1 MKQHYHDFP
10 VGIMASVLGVS
21 RSGYYRFLKA
31 TPSMR
36 DQENQRL
43 IERIKGIHQSSYET
57 YGSPRIHAELLAMG
71 EFCSRQRVA
80 RLMKAE
86 KIMAKMHKKFKKT
99 TQQSGK
105 PYFVGDDLIRQE
117 FTAYEP
123 NEAWVSDITYIL
135 TQEGWVYCAMILDL
149 FSRKI
154 VGLAID
160 SRMTAELVLR
170 ALRQALIHRKPPAG
184 IVHHSDRGS
193 QYTSKALKMLAD
205 DYGVQIS
212 MGRIANAYDNAV
224 AESFFHTLKTELVH
238 FCHYRNLQEATMS
251 IFQYV
256 YGFYNQRRRHST
268 LGYLSPAQFENEFNV
283 NRKILLPTVH

>member
-10 VGIMASVLGVS
+10 IEIMATVLGVS
-21 RSGYYRFLKA
+21 KSGYYRFLKA
-31 TPSMR
+31 KPSLQ
-36 DQENQRL
+36 DQANQRL
-43 IERIKGIHQSSYET
+43 IEKIKMIHQSSYGT

-71 EFCSRQRVA
+71 ESCSRQRVA

-99 TQQSGK
+99 TQQASK

-117 FTAYEP
+117 FTADQP

-170 ALRQALIHRKPPAG
+170 ALKQALTHRKPPAG

-193 QYTSKALKMLAD
+193 QYTSKALKILAD
-205 DYGVQIS
+205 EYGVQLS

-238 FCHYRNLQEATMS
+238 FCQYRNLQEATLS

-256 YGFYNQRRRHST
+256 YGFYNQKRRHST
-268 LGYLSPAQFENEFNV
+268 LGYLSPAQFENEFNI
-283 NRKILLPTVH
+283 NKKILLPTVH

>member
-1 MKQHYHDFP
+1 MTQYAQYFP
-10 VGIMASVLGVS
+10 VGIMATVLGVS
-21 RSGYYRFLKA
+21 KSGYYQFLKSQ
-31 TPSMR
+31 PSLR
-36 DQENQRL
+36 DQANHQLLEK
-43 IERIKGIHQSSYET
+43 IKMIHQSSYET

-71 EFCSRQRVA
+71 ESCSRQRVA

-99 TQQSGK
+99 TQQSGQ
-105 PYFVGDDLIRQE
+105 PYFVGDDLLRQE
-117 FTAYEP
+117 FTAFGP

-193 QYTSKALKMLAD
+193 QYTSKALKILAD
-205 DYGVQIS
+205 EYGVQIS

-224 AESFFHTLKTELVH
+224 AESFFHTLKTELVY
-238 FCHYRNLQEATMS
+238 FCSYRNLEEATLS
-251 IFQYV
+251 IFHYV
-256 YGFYNQRRRHST
+256 YGFYNQKRRHST
-268 LGYLSPAQFENEFNV
+268 LGYLSPVQFENEFNI
-283 NRKILLPTVH
+283 NNKIPLQSVH